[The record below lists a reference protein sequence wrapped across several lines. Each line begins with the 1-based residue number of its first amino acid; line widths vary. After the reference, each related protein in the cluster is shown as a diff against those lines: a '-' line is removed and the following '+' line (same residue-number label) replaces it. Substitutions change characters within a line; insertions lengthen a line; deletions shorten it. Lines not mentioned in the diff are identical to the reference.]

1 MGDMRITNL
10 LVAVGLT
17 IAVSSPAA
25 AVRAGGRAQPAR
37 SAVTARAAILIDN
50 QTGEVLWERNPDLA
64 LPPASTTKVLTAMVA
79 LRSGR
84 LEDSILVSKQ
94 ASLEPPSKIH
104 LRAGWRLRLL
114 DLIYAIMLN
123 SANDASVVI
132 AEGLAGSVPAFSEL
146 MNAQAERLGAT
157 NSHFV
162 NPNGLP
168 AADHYSTARDL
179 ATLFSVAVRDPVFDR
194 IVSTRSIPIIPTE
207 GAVRAITLRTH
218 NRLLASDYRYDVVG
232 KTGWTIAAKRCFV
245 GAARAG
251 DRELIV
257 AVLGANDLW
266 GDVRKLI
273 EFGFHETDR
282 PDVQMATVDADERAV
297 RARAAGDD
305 DDDDAAAARLRTKR
319 RLRAASVNRSG
330 SSKTAARTSVQRP
343 ASRSKASAQLAATSK
358 SKPARKRK
366 QSAAANQVARIQT
379 QRTVKAPRPAVA
391 ANSVAR
397 SRTVAA
403 KGATKPV
410 SSRASRVKK
419 KKAAV
424 AKRMRTEPTQ
434 LSQRSTT
441 THRDN

>member
-1 MGDMRITNL
+1 
-10 LVAVGLT
+10 
-17 IAVSSPAA
+17 
-25 AVRAGGRAQPAR
+25 
-37 SAVTARAAILIDN
+37 VTARAAVLIDN
-50 QTGEVLWERNPDLA
+50 RTGEVLWERNPDLA

-104 LRAGWRLRLL
+104 LRPGWRLRLL

-132 AEGLAGSVPAFSEL
+132 AEGIAGSVPAFSEL

-194 IVSTRSIPIIPTE
+194 IVSTQSIPIIPTE
-207 GAVRAITLRTH
+207 GAVRAINLRTH
-218 NRLLASDYRYDVVG
+218 NRLLMGDYRYHVVG

-245 GAARAG
+245 GAARSG

-282 PDVQMATVDADERAV
+282 PEVQMAGVDAEVRSV

-305 DDDDAAAARLRTKR
+305 DDDDAASVRARTKR
-319 RLRAASVNRSG
+319 RLRSAAVNRSATAPVAA
-330 SSKTAARTSVQRP
+330 SKRVVKRP
-343 ASRSKASAQLAATSK
+343 ASASKSSAQLAATSK
-358 SKPARKRK
+358 SKQQKKRK
-366 QSAAANQVARIQT
+366 QAEQANRVARVQAQRHAKPVRQAAASKSTGRAR
-379 QRTVKAPRPAVA
+379 VA
-391 ANSVAR
+391 AAKP
-397 SRTVAA
+397 AA
-403 KGATKPV
+403 QPPAKACAPQ
-410 SSRASRVKK
+410 KK
-419 KKAAV
+419 SAKT
-424 AKRMRTEPTQ
+424 AKRAGTDRAQ
-434 LSQRSTT
+434 LSQSAASRY
-441 THRDN
+441 RDN